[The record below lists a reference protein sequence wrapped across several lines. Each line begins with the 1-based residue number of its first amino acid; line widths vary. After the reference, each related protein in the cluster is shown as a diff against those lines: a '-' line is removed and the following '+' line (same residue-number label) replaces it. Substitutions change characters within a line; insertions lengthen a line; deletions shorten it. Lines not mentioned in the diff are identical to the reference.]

1 MPSYKLSYF
10 AGRGRAEVSRLILS
24 EAGVEWE
31 DDRVTDWPALKE
43 TIITGQMPVLFVDG
57 KQICQSGVIH
67 RFLAN
72 TFGLMGDSVLAGAY
86 ADMVYET
93 LNEMYFKLPLFEK
106 DAEKKKAETDKQFA
120 EKIMPFLVKM
130 NGKHANDPE
139 KGNKDHFIGGKLT
152 LADIALAF
160 FIGEM
165 KNHKADVCDTIP
177 ASRHCRSH
185 QRKTEHQGMARE
197 EAREPVLNVQ
207 CN

>member
-10 AGRGRAEVSRLILS
+10 AGRGRAEISRIILA
-24 EAGVEWE
+24 EAGVKWE
-31 DDRVTDWPALKE
+31 DDRVTDWPGSLKE
-43 TIITGQMPVLFVDG
+43 TIVTGQMPVLFIDG
-57 KQICQSGVIH
+57 KQLCQSGVIH

-72 TFGLMGDSVLAGAY
+72 TFGLMGDSALSGGY
-86 ADMVYET
+86 SDMVYET

-106 DAEKKKAETDKQFA
+106 DEEKKKAETEKQFT

-130 NGKHANDPE
+130 NGKHASDPE

-177 ASRHCRSH
+177 AL
-185 QRKTEHQGMARE
+185 ARIVDATN
-197 EAREPVLNVQ
+197 ARPNIKAWLEKRPDSAF
-207 CN
+207 